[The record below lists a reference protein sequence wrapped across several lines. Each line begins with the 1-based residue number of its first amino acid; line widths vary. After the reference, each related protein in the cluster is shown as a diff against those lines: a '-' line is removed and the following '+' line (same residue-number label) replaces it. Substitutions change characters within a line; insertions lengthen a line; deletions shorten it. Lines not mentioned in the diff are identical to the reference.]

1 MERIISQDFKETE
14 IGPIPKEWEVV
25 RLGDINQSI
34 KSSLIPSDFPDED
47 FEYYSI
53 PAYQDNKKPSIQKGS
68 SILSLKLVLQND
80 TVLFG
85 KLNPRVEKVWVVSS
99 ESPLRKIGSTEWLPI
114 IPNKHKAISSFL
126 YFLEFSNYVMPKAKE
141 LVSGSTPSRQ
151 RVDPTSFY
159 KISIPLPPLSEQT
172 AIANILF
179 TVQENIKKTE
189 AVINSTNEL
198 KKSLMNHLFTY
209 GPVSINGAEKIK
221 LKETEVGLIP
231 EEWNV
236 VRLGDLFEIQQGI
249 TLCRE
254 PSPDKFL
261 KPFLRTSNVF
271 WGKIDLSNLDSMYFS
286 EKQLQS
292 LTLKSKDLLIC
303 EGGDIGR
310 TAMWNEQ
317 IAECCHQNHL
327 HRLRAKNDLETLPEF
342 YMYWMQFGM
351 LIRGL
356 YSEEGNKTTIPN
368 LSRSRLSNFLIPL
381 PPLPIQK
388 QIADILSAVD
398 MKIEAE
404 ENKAKALEKLF
415 QSLLNDL
422 MTGKIRVR
430 EEVA

>member
-14 IGPIPKEWEVV
+14 IGHIPKDWKVT

-53 PAYQDNKKPSIQKGS
+53 PAYQDKKKPTIQKGS

-114 IPNKHKAISSFL
+114 IPNKDKAISNFI

-159 KISIPLPPLSEQT
+159 RISIPLPPIPEQT
-172 AIANILF
+172 AIANVLS
-179 TVQENIKKTE
+179 TVQENIEKTE
-189 AVINSTNEL
+189 NLINSTKEL
-198 KKSLMNHLFTY
+198 KKSLMSHLFTY
-209 GPVSINGAEKIK
+209 GPVPINEAEKVK

-231 EEWNV
+231 EDWEV
-236 VRLGDLFEIQQGI
+236 RRLGDIITLQRGVDLPLSKREQGKYPVVGSNGI
-249 TLCRE
+249 TGYH
-254 PSPDKFL
+254 SKFFTEGPGVL
-261 KPFLRTSNVF
+261 VGRSGSVGKVTWIERDYWPLNTSLWIKEFHSNNKKF
-271 WGKIDLSNLDSMYFS
+271 IYYLLNFIDLSKYSSGVSVPTLNRNLVHPINLGVPS
-286 EKQLQS
+286 
-292 LTLKSKDLLIC
+292 
-303 EGGDIGR
+303 
-310 TAMWNEQ
+310 
-317 IAECCHQNHL
+317 
-327 HRLRAKNDLETLPEF
+327 LPE
-342 YMYWMQFGM
+342 Q
-351 LIRGL
+351 
-356 YSEEGNKTTIPN
+356 T
-368 LSRSRLSNFLIPL
+368 
-381 PPLPIQK
+381 
-388 QIADILSAVD
+388 QIADILSTVD
-398 MKIEAE
+398 AKIEAE
-404 ENKAKALEKLF
+404 ENKARALEKLF

-430 EEVA
+430 EELS

>member
-14 IGPIPKEWEVV
+14 IGSIPKEWEVV

-53 PAYQDNKKPSIQKGS
+53 PAYQDNKKPTIQKGS

-80 TVLFG
+80 TLLFG

-114 IPNKHKAISSFL
+114 IPNKDKAISSFL
-126 YFLEFSNYVMPKAKE
+126 YFLEYSNYVMPKAKE

-159 KISIPLPPLSEQT
+159 KISIPLPPIPEQK
-172 AIANILF
+172 AIANVLS
-179 TVQENIKKTE
+179 TVQENIEKTE
-189 AVINSTNEL
+189 AVINSAKEL

-209 GPVSINGAEKIK
+209 GPVPINEAEKVK

-231 EEWNV
+231 TEWEVIKLRN
-236 VRLGDLFEIQQGI
+236 LCNKITDGTHKTPAYTSKGI
-249 TLCRE
+249 
-254 PSPDKFL
+254 
-261 KPFLRTSNVF
+261 PFLRIKDIQKNS
-271 WGKIDLSNLDSMYFS
+271 IDWNDTKYISINEHLQLIKRSMP
-286 EKQLQS
+286 EK
-292 LTLKSKDLLIC
+292 
-303 EGGDIGR
+303 GDILLSKNG
-310 TAMWNEQ
+310 TIGLTKVIDWDTEFSFFVSLCLLKPKHEIINNYYLSYYLSSSGLEQ
-317 IAECCHQNHL
+317 IKLRGKKMTVTNLHL
-327 HRLRAKNDLETLPEF
+327 VEIN
-342 YMYWMQFGM
+342 Q
-351 LIRGL
+351 I
-356 YSEEGNKTTIPN
+356 
-368 LSRSRLSNFLIPL
+368 LIPL

-388 QIADILSAVD
+388 EIADILSTVNA
-398 MKIEAE
+398 KIEAE

-430 EEVA
+430 EEIA